1 MSSIARY
8 RERVAARRREH
19 GGSIVVTDERADG
32 QMVPV
37 AERPNFP
44 GYGIEQDAAGMLDWA
59 WVSGRMAASRNYWIG
74 STRPDGRPH
83 AAPVWG
89 VWLDETFYFGS
100 GPASVKG
107 RNLHANPAAVVH
119 LESGDDCVIFEG
131 TVEPVIGPDRAW
143 FERFA
148 DAYEAK
154 YGGFRPEYPEGE
166 GTYRLHPRVA
176 FAWTEQEYPKT

>member
-1 MSSIARY
+1 L
-8 RERVAARRREH
+8 
-19 GGSIVVTDERADG
+19 VVTDERTDG
-32 QMVPV
+32 AAPV

-44 GYGIEQDAAGMLDWA
+44 GYGIEQGAEGMLDWA
-59 WVSGRMAASRNYWIG
+59 WVSERMAASRNYWIG

-89 VWLDETFYFGS
+89 IWLDETLYFGS
-100 GPASVKG
+100 GPSSVKG
-107 RNLHANPAAVVH
+107 RNLRANPAVVVH

-131 TVEPVIGPDRAW
+131 TVEPVVRPDRAW

-166 GTYRLHPRVA
+166 GTYRLRPRVA
-176 FAWTEQEYPKT
+176 FAWTEKEYPKTATRWRFPEA